1 MSSDSANYETLIY
14 TVHDAVAVI
23 TLNRPERRNA
33 MDADLNRD
41 LVAAFTAARD
51 AVEVRAV
58 VVTGAGK
65 GFCAGADLSLFQP
78 IPTPEQVYEII
89 LAQYQPMMA
98 LITGMQ
104 KPVIAAVNGV
114 AAGAGASL
122 ALACDLRVMAHDA
135 SLMMAFSN
143 IALVPDAGATWL
155 LTRLVGYSRAY
166 EIAIEGQRVPA
177 ERCLELGLTNKV
189 VPAEQL
195 MEISMAWAER
205 LAKRPTL
212 ALGLTKRA
220 MQFAQLNELAASI
233 EYEARLQ
240 KETIPSHD
248 FMEGVMAFM
257 QKREPEFQGK

>member
-1 MSSDSANYETLIY
+1 MPEYETIQY
-14 TVHDAVAVI
+14 EMQGNVALL

-33 MDADLNRD
+33 MNMDLNRD
-41 LVAAFTAARD
+41 LLAGLERAAGD
-51 AVEVRAV
+51 AQVRAV
-58 VVTGAGK
+58 LVTGAGK
-65 GFCAGADLSLFQP
+65 GFCAGADLAMFQSQ
-78 IPTPEQVYEII
+78 PTADQVYEII
-89 LAQYQPMMA
+89 VSSYQPMMEVV
-98 LITGMQ
+98 TGMK
-104 KPVIAAVNGV
+104 KPVIAAINGV

-122 ALACDLRVMAHDA
+122 ALACDLRLMAHDA
-135 SLMMAFSN
+135 TMMMAFSN

-166 EIAIEGQRVPA
+166 EIAIEGSRISA

-195 MEISMAWAER
+195 LLIATAWAR
-205 LAKRPTL
+205 KLAERPTL

-220 MQFAQLNELAASI
+220 MQFAQLHDLSSSI

-240 KETIPSHD
+240 KQTVSSQD

-257 QKREPEFQGK
+257 QKREAQFQGK